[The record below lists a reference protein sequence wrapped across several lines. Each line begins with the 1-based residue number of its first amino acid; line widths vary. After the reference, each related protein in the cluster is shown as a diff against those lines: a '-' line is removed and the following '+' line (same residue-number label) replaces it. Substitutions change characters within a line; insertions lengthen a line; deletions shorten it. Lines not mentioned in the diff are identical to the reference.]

1 MRCTERIRDL
11 YVTIHIFMNLER
23 AILRLNRS
31 VREIKRLRYDA
42 LKCSR
47 KKKGGQRGTNCRMFS
62 IDRTIDFGDNLNG
75 RSIFLFPFFNY

>member
-42 LKCSR
+42 LKRSR
-47 KKKGGQRGTNCRMFS
+47 KKKGGGGRGKQIVEYF
-62 IDRTIDFGDNLNG
+62 
-75 RSIFLFPFFNY
+75 RSIPRSISAIT

>member
-47 KKKGGQRGTNCRMFS
+47 KKKRGAESNCRIFS

>member
-42 LKCSR
+42 LKRSR
-47 KKKGGQRGTNCRMFS
+47 KKKRGAEGNKLSNIFDRSHDRFQR
-62 IDRTIDFGDNLNG
+62 
-75 RSIFLFPFFNY
+75 

>member
-42 LKCSR
+42 LKRSR
-47 KKKGGQRGTNCRMFS
+47 KKKRGTEGNKLSNIF
-62 IDRTIDFGDNLNG
+62 DRSHDRF
-75 RSIFLFPFFNY
+75 RR

>member
-1 MRCTERIRDL
+1 
-11 YVTIHIFMNLER
+11 MNLER

-42 LKCSR
+42 LKRSR
-47 KKKGGQRGTNCRMFS
+47 KKKGGGGQRETNCRIFS

>member
-1 MRCTERIRDL
+1 
-11 YVTIHIFMNLER
+11 MNLER

-42 LKCSR
+42 LKRSR
-47 KKKGGQRGTNCRMFS
+47 KKKGGQRGTNCRIFS

-75 RSIFLFPFFNY
+75 RSIFLVPFFNY

>member
-42 LKCSR
+42 LKRSR
-47 KKKGGQRGTNCRMFS
+47 KKKGGRSRGKQIVEYF
-62 IDRTIDFGDNLNG
+62 
-75 RSIFLFPFFNY
+75 RSIARSISTIT

>member
-42 LKCSR
+42 LKRSR
-47 KKKGGQRGTNCRMFS
+47 KKKGGGAEGNKLSNIF
-62 IDRTIDFGDNLNG
+62 DRSHDRF
-75 RSIFLFPFFNY
+75 RR